1 MGSREV
7 LLAQLTTSI
16 KGPQQRLEHEER
28 PLPRGA
34 DVVKAEIFQLQEK
47 GRLTLRERDGLAAVT
62 ARLGGKSW
70 LQLPSGL
77 SPALGWLVEGE
88 WTLDELTNADG
99 RKK

>member
-1 MGSREV
+1 M
-7 LLAQLTTSI
+7 
-16 KGPQQRLEHEER
+16 
-28 PLPRGA
+28 
-34 DVVKAEIFQLQEK
+34 KAEIFQLQEK